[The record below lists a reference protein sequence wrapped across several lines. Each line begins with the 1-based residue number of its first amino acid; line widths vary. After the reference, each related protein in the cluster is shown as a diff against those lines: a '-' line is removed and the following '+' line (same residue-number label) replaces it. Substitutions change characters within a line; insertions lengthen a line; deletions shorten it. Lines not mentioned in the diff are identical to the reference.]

1 MKIRGRIYSVI
12 LVLLLVLFV
21 WLRGVQD
28 LQPSQGSNQPS
39 IGTGMQKETL
49 YVWYTDEALTDYM
62 NSMALSYMEA
72 HDNIRIVP
80 TLVSAVEYVES
91 INQATMQEQAMPD
104 LCLIS
109 NDSLEKVYLAGLPDE
124 ITDPEQIVTEE
135 NFPQA
140 ALHAVTY
147 QDKLLAYPFYYETSL
162 LLYNQTYLDEMAA
175 NKIEALKSQQEAGE
189 EVGIEITGGSD
200 LIPKT
205 VDDILNLAD
214 AYDAPDGV
222 ESILKWDVSDIFYNY
237 FFAGNYMDIGGEN
250 GDDASICNIHNENTT
265 ACLQMYQSLNQFFSI
280 EAKEADYD
288 TVLQEFIDGR
298 TLFTVVTTDAIARLE
313 AAKADGSLQGEYGM
327 AMLPDVSAD
336 LKSRGLSVT
345 NGVIVNGYG
354 HHKEDANAFAS
365 YLTGTIGA
373 DFYDRTGKLT
383 AHKNVS
389 YENDKPALA
398 MQAYEKSVSLP
409 KIMQVS
415 NFWVQLERTLT
426 GIWEGED
433 ADQALQS
440 LQEQMDVQ
448 LQK

>member
-1 MKIRGRIYSVI
+1 MKNRGRIYSVI
-12 LVLLLVLFV
+12 LVLLMVLLV

-109 NDSLEKVYLAGLPDE
+109 NDSLEKVYLAGLAEE

-205 VDDILNLAD
+205 IDDILNLAD

-222 ESILKWDVSDIFYNY
+222 ESILKWDVSDVFYNY

-365 YLTGTIGA
+365 YLTGTISA
-373 DFYDRTGKLT
+373 DFYDRTGKLA